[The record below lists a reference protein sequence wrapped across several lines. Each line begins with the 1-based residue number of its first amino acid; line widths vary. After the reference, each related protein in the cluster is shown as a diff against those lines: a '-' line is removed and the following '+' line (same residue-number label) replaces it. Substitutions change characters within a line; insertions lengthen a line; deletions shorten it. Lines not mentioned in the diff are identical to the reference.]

1 MSLIQQFE
9 DICTAVRNEMDM
21 DFFKFW
27 DDINKV
33 SEDLGSNFCCLLWP
47 LPKQTNGFL
56 SGLSDFIYF
65 VMTWTILCRFVTQKT
80 AFVASW
86 WLSGTLGSFL
96 LAVYFTKTTL
106 FHVSCFHFWSK
117 CHLKREVNNFDRVFS
132 LESAYIPFNENWT
145 HM

>member
-65 VMTWTILCRFVTQKT
+65 VIDLDDLVPVCYAEDSLCGFLMTFRHTRF
-80 AFVASW
+80 
-86 WLSGTLGSFL
+86 LLISGLLYKNDFTPCIMFSFL
-96 LAVYFTKTTL
+96 
-106 FHVSCFHFWSK
+106 
-117 CHLKREVNNFDRVFS
+117 E
-132 LESAYIPFNENWT
+132 
-145 HM
+145 